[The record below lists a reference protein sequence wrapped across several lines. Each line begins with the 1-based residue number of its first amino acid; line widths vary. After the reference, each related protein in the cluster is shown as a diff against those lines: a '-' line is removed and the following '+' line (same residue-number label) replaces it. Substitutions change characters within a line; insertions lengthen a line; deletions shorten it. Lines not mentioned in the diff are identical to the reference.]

1 MKDIFNVT
9 NLLWK
14 HLWKMVT
21 ALLVIMGVL
30 EGVVFRY
37 VLNGERV
44 RCLEELF
51 TRGMTWQIY
60 MGCMILFL
68 FLTMI
73 LLERNVNLKSIFTL
87 PMKRSSI
94 YFGSVLYSFGGL
106 CMISALQIG
115 IARLCYMLC
124 KSLQWTNG
132 YYFSVENA
140 QEMRLLLFPTI
151 ENVCLVVTVF
161 LCWSVISGAA
171 YVEKNLILKW
181 FEMGIC
187 LISSVAFCVWAAGGY
202 GVYFPAV
209 INDYKLR
216 FYGILALLLVVICV
230 GISMW
235 KKLQMDQIKVKQQ
248 PLQPGQKKGIIQ
260 VLVLYGAI
268 LVFFIG
274 YAGGIKLL
282 AQRIDPSYEVVQG
295 DAKACQGIQFSSYM
309 EVGAMGSLLF
319 TVTDGKFTIDTKECM
334 QENYDK
340 NQQAYAEYS
349 DVKISSLKKN
359 KAIFAALEQCLP
371 QYKGLY
377 EENQLDKANAI
388 VASEVS
394 LQRSQSKRMALE
406 YCGSKRL
413 VLQDVDLSG
422 ASSIITFCPLDS
434 GYGCIVA
441 GEEQITVSLFDDN
454 GVLLDSYPL
463 DSVLYKKTE
472 KYFIEDLEREGFYNG
487 FSMTDYGNGYIL
499 LSIDAE
505 AYGQIGCYNMVLK
518 NKENRLEKA
527 AEFTFDDFVYD
538 NRPVS
543 SYVYGSVT
551 KDGKLCILYET
562 ELSRKTQTRIGV
574 YACEEGLPVLYQANI
589 DWMRSPVYG
598 MHTEWCDIKEGE

>member
-1 MKDIFNVT
+1 MKDILKVIG
-9 NLLWK
+9 LLWK
-14 HLWKMVT
+14 HLWKMVA

-30 EGVVFRY
+30 EGVVFRQ
-37 VLNGERV
+37 VLKGGKI
-44 RCLEELF
+44 RCLEDLF
-51 TRGMTWQIY
+51 TEGMTWQIY
-60 MGCMILFL
+60 MGSMVVFL
-68 FLTMI
+68 FVTII
-73 LLERNVNLKSIFTL
+73 LLDRNVNLKSIFTL
-87 PMKRSSI
+87 PMQRSSF
-94 YFGSVLYSFGGL
+94 YFGSMLYIFGGL
-106 CMISALQIG
+106 SIISALQIG
-115 IARLCYMLC
+115 IARLCYVLC
-124 KSLQWTNG
+124 KSLQWVNG

-140 QEMRLLLFPTI
+140 EEMRILLFPTI
-151 ENVCLVVTVF
+151 ENVCLVITVL
-161 LCWSVISGAA
+161 LCWSALGGAA
-171 YVEKNLILKW
+171 NVEKNIFLKW

-187 LISSVAFCVWAAGGY
+187 LVSGVVFGVWAARGY
-202 GVYFPAV
+202 GIYLPRV
-209 INDYKLR
+209 IEENRVR
-216 FYGILALLLVVICV
+216 FYGILVLVLLVFCI
-230 GISMW
+230 GISLW
-235 KKLQMDQIKVKQQ
+235 KKLQLDQIKVKEQV
-248 PLQPGQKKGIIQ
+248 LQPAQKRGMCC
-260 VLVLYGAI
+260 VLALYGAI

-319 TVTDGKFTIDTKECM
+319 TVTDGKLTIDTKECM

-340 NQQAYAEYS
+340 NQQAYAEYN

-359 KAIFAALEQCLP
+359 KAIFTALEQCLP

-388 VASEVS
+388 VGSEVS

-406 YCGSKRL
+406 VCGSKRL

-562 ELSRKTQTRIGV
+562 EHSRKTQTRIGV
-574 YACEEGLPVLYQANI
+574 YACEEGLPVLYQANV

-598 MHTEWCDIKEGE
+598 MHTGWCDIKEGA

>member
-14 HLWKMVT
+14 HLWKMVI

-37 VLNGERV
+37 VLKGERI
-44 RCLEELF
+44 RCLEDLF
-51 TRGMTWQIY
+51 TRAMTWQIY
-60 MGCMILFL
+60 MGSMILFL

-124 KSLQWTNG
+124 KSLQWANG

-140 QEMRLLLFPTI
+140 EEMRLLLFPTI

-319 TVTDGKFTIDTKECM
+319 TVTDGKLTIDTKECM

-406 YCGSKRL
+406 VCGSKRL

-454 GVLLDSYPL
+454 GVLLDSYLL
-463 DSVLYKKTE
+463 DSALYKKTE
-472 KYFIEDLEREGFYNG
+472 KHFIEDLEREGFYNG

-527 AEFTFDDFVYD
+527 VEFTFDDLLYD
-538 NRPVS
+538 NRLVS
-543 SYVYGSVT
+543 SYVYGSIST
-551 KDGKLCILYET
+551 DGKLCVLYDT
-562 ELSRKTQTRIGV
+562 ESSRKTQTRVGV

>member
-9 NLLWK
+9 SLLWK

-21 ALLVIMGVL
+21 VLLVIMGVL

-60 MGCMILFL
+60 MGCMVLFL

-115 IARLCYMLC
+115 IARLCYVLC
-124 KSLQWTNG
+124 KPLQWTNG
-132 YYFSVENA
+132 YYFDVENA

-171 YVEKNLILKW
+171 CVEKNHILKW
-181 FEMGIC
+181 FEMGMC
-187 LISSVAFCVWAAGGY
+187 LISGVAFCIWAAGGY
-202 GVYFPAV
+202 GIYFPAV
-209 INDYKLR
+209 INDCKVR
-216 FYGILALLLVVICV
+216 FYGILVLLFLVICV

-268 LVFFIG
+268 LVYFIG

-295 DAKACQGIQFSSYM
+295 DVKECKGIQFSSYM
-309 EVGAMGSLLF
+309 EVGPMGSLLF
-319 TVTDGKFTIDTKECM
+319 TVTDGKLTIDTKECM

-340 NQQAYAEYS
+340 NHQSYAQYY
-349 DVKISSLKKN
+349 DTKISTLKKN

-371 QYKGLY
+371 QYKDLY
-377 EENQLDKANAI
+377 EDNQLDKANAMDLGGI
-388 VASEVS
+388 PLKRSE
-394 LQRSQSKRMALE
+394 SKRMELIV
-406 YCGSKRL
+406 CGSKRL

-422 ASSIITFCPLDS
+422 ESSIITFCPLDS

-454 GVLLDSYPL
+454 GVLMDSYPL

-472 KYFIEDLEREGFYNG
+472 KHFIEDLEKEGFYNG
-487 FSMTDYGNGYIL
+487 FSMTDCGNGYIL

-527 AEFTFDDFVYD
+527 VEFTFDDLLYD

-551 KDGKLCILYET
+551 KDGKLCVLFDT
-562 ELSRKTQTRIGV
+562 ESSRKTQTRVGV
-574 YACEEGLPVLYQANI
+574 YACEEGLPVLYQANV

-598 MHTEWCDIKEGE
+598 MHTEWCDIKEGA

>member
-1 MKDIFNVT
+1 MKDILKVT
-9 NLLWK
+9 GLLWK
-14 HLWKMVT
+14 HLWKMVA

-30 EGVVFRY
+30 EGVVFRQ
-37 VLNGERV
+37 VLKGGKI
-44 RCLEELF
+44 RCLEDLF
-51 TRGMTWQIY
+51 TEGMTWQIY
-60 MGCMILFL
+60 MGSMILFL
-68 FLTMI
+68 FVTII
-73 LLERNVNLKSIFTL
+73 LLDRNVNLKSIFTL

-106 CMISALQIG
+106 SIISALQIG
-115 IARLCYMLC
+115 IARLCYVLC
-124 KSLQWTNG
+124 KSLQWGNG

-140 QEMRLLLFPTI
+140 EEMRSLLFPTI
-151 ENVCLVVTVF
+151 ENVCLVVTVV

-171 YVEKNLILKW
+171 YVEKNHILKW

-187 LISSVAFCVWAAGGY
+187 LISGVAFCVWAAGGY
-202 GVYFPAV
+202 GVYFPVV

-235 KKLQMDQIKVKQQ
+235 KKLQMNQIKVKQQ

-282 AQRIDPSYEVVQG
+282 AQRINPSYEVVQG
-295 DAKACQGIQFSSYM
+295 DAKECKGIQFSSYM
-309 EVGAMGSLLF
+309 KVGAMGSLLF
-319 TVTDGKFTIDTKECM
+319 TVTDGKLTIDTKECM

-340 NQQAYAEYS
+340 NQQAYTEYS
-349 DVKISSLKKN
+349 DVKMSALKKN
-359 KAIFAALEQCLP
+359 KAIFTALEKCLP

-388 VASEVS
+388 DLGGIPLKRSE
-394 LQRSQSKRMALE
+394 SKRMELMV
-406 YCGSKRL
+406 CGSKRL

-422 ASSIITFCPLDS
+422 ESSIITFCELDS
-434 GYGCIVA
+434 GYGCIVE
-441 GEEQITVSLFDDN
+441 GQEQVTISLYDSN
-454 GVLLDSYPL
+454 GGLLDNYTVNSA
-463 DSVLYKKTE
+463 LYKKME
-472 KYFIEDLEREGFYNG
+472 DYLVNDLEKEDFYQN
-487 FSMTDYGNGYIL
+487 FYLTDYGTGYL
-499 LSIDAE
+499 LFGVE
-505 AYGQIGCYNMVLK
+505 AGDGGQLGFYNMVLK

-527 AEFTFDDFVYD
+527 VEFTFDDLLYD

-543 SYVYGSVT
+543 SYVYCSIT
-551 KDGKLCILYET
+551 TDGKLSVLYDT
-562 ELSRKTQTRIGV
+562 ESSRKTQTRVGV

-598 MHTEWCDIKEGE
+598 MHTGWCDIKEGA

>member
-9 NLLWK
+9 SLLWK

-30 EGVVFRY
+30 ESVVFRY
-37 VLNGERV
+37 VFNVERV

-60 MGCMILFL
+60 MGSMILFL

-73 LLERNVNLKSIFTL
+73 LLERNVNLKSMFTL

-106 CMISALQIG
+106 SIISAFQIG
-115 IARLCYMLC
+115 IARLCYVLC
-124 KSLQWTNG
+124 KSLQWANG

-140 QEMRLLLFPTI
+140 EEMRLLLLPTI

-161 LCWSVISGAA
+161 FCWSVISGAA
-171 YVEKNLILKW
+171 CVEKNHILKW

-187 LISSVAFCVWAAGGY
+187 LISGVAFCVWAAGGY
-202 GVYFPAV
+202 GIYLPAV
-209 INDYKLR
+209 INDYKVR
-216 FYGILALLLVVICV
+216 FYGILVLLFVVICV
-230 GISMW
+230 GISIW

-248 PLQPGQKKGIIQ
+248 PLQPAQKRGIIK

-268 LVFFIG
+268 LVFFTG

-295 DAKACQGIQFSSYM
+295 DAKECKGIQFSSYM
-309 EVGAMGSLLF
+309 EVGPMGSLLF
-319 TVTDGKFTIDTKECM
+319 TVTDGKLTIDTKECM

-422 ASSIITFCPLDS
+422 ESSIITFCPLDS

-463 DSVLYKKTE
+463 DSALYKKTE
-472 KYFIEDLEREGFYNG
+472 KHFIEDLESEGFYNG